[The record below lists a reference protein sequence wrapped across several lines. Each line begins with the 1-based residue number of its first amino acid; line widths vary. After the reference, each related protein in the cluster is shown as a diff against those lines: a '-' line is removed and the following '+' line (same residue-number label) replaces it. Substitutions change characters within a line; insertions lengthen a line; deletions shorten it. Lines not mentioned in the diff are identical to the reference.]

1 MRQINALLLAGIAAH
16 ANGVAA
22 QASQPSRIEQVLVY
36 PGAATVE
43 RSVSLKAGQQQLKLV
58 CLPAALDPSS
68 LQLRADGV
76 SIGEV
81 SIESVDRAA
90 MPECANGPL
99 DARIRELEEQSAALA
114 SEAAAHELALGY
126 LRNVGDRNGAA
137 AQLTAATET
146 LRRAGLDQ
154 LQRQQQLKRKLEELE
169 RRLAPLVA
177 QRDKLVKQHPDVR
190 TVLVRLAAPRDVE
203 LRFSYRLPRAGWEPV
218 YRAYLDTDSGKVRL
232 ERHAQ
237 VAQTSGEDWRDV
249 KLRLSTVQPRQA
261 TGLNPP
267 QPWLLDL
274 LPPVTADARPA
285 APAAKFAQDL
295 QRAEVTGSRVR
306 EDAALGFDYTVFPGE
321 FATEFESPGRT
332 TVASD
337 GEKIALAL
345 GHVQLDGRLVARVQP
360 RQDAQ
365 AYLVAET
372 VKPAGVWPAGQ
383 LQLFRDGA
391 FVGQSR
397 LALGGDTHLDLFF
410 GRDPLVAVKLD
421 PEQRNAANAG
431 FIGSRAEQKFGRVY
445 RVENQHKRAFTVQLL
460 ESAPVARH
468 EDIKVEAK
476 FEPKPVDEAWRKQ
489 PGVIAWEAVLA
500 PGASQRFAAD
510 YLISYPKEARIG
522 GLR

>member
-16 ANGVAA
+16 ATGAAA
-22 QASQPSRIEQVLVY
+22 QAPQPSRIEQVLVY
-36 PGAATVE
+36 PGGATVE
-43 RSVSLKAGQQQLKLV
+43 RSVALKAGQQQLKLI

-81 SIESVDRAA
+81 SIEAVDRAA

-99 DARIRELEEQSAALA
+99 DARIRELEEQRAALA

-126 LRNVGDRNGAA
+126 LRNVGDRNGAT
-137 AQLTAATET
+137 AQLAASTET

-154 LQRQQQLKRKLEELE
+154 LQRQQQLKRKTEELE
-169 RRLAPLVA
+169 RRLAPLVTE
-177 QRDKLVKQHPDVR
+177 RDKLTKQHPDVR
-190 TVLVRLAAPRDVE
+190 TVLVRLAAPRDAE

-274 LPPVTADARPA
+274 LPPVTSDARPA
-285 APAAKFAQDL
+285 APRQAMLEKV
-295 QRAEVTGSRVR
+295 EVAGSRIR
-306 EDAALGFDYTVFPGE
+306 EDAALGFDYTVFQGE

-372 VKPAGVWPAGQ
+372 VKPTGVWPAGQ

-391 FVGQSR
+391 FVGQGKLS
-397 LALGGDTHLDLFF
+397 LTGDTRLDLFF

-445 RVENQHKRAFTVQLL
+445 RVENQHRRAFTVQLL

-468 EDIKVEAK
+468 DDIKVEAK
-476 FEPKPVDEAWRKQ
+476 FDPKPVDEAWRKQ
-489 PGVIAWEAVLA
+489 PGVIAWEATLA
-500 PGASQRFAAD
+500 PGAAQRFVAD
-510 YLISYPKEARIG
+510 YVISYPKDARVG